1 MRCYFSPSVSAVDNE
16 EMTSKENSPKKVEM
30 TETEKEILGCNSM
43 KAAILKG
50 ARLGKFEDEKELEKA
65 KNMGDKELAE
75 YVKAIIGEGNDD

>member
-1 MRCYFSPSVSAVDNE
+1 
-16 EMTSKENSPKKVEM
+16 MTSKENSPKKVEM